1 MAVVRAAVVG
11 TGFIGPVHVEA
22 LRRAGVEVVGVL
34 GSSPAKSRQAAAAL
48 GVPVGYADLAALL
61 ADRAVQAV
69 HLASPNRLHF
79 AQAGA
84 VLESGR
90 HCVCEKPL
98 AMNSRESAA
107 LVKIARASGKVAAVN
122 YNVRYYPLCLEAR
135 ERVRRGDLGRV
146 HHVVGGYWQDWLL
159 HETDFNWRV
168 LAGEGGATR
177 AVGDIGTHWMDLI
190 GFVCGLEIEA
200 VLAELRTCLPTRIR
214 PAGSVE
220 TFTGKLRTAAAGRRV
235 SITTEDFG
243 AVMLRFAGGAV
254 GVLTVSQV
262 CAGKKNSCHFTVAG
276 SKASLSWDSERPEE
290 LEIGRRD
297 GPNEVLVKDP
307 SLLSEPARRHAN
319 YPGGHAEGF
328 PDTFKQLYRAIYDY
342 IAAGDITAPPTFPT
356 FADGHREIVLC
367 EAIVRSSRAGKWV
380 KVKPV

>member
-1 MAVVRAAVVG
+1 MTDIRAAVVG

-22 LRRAGVEVVGVL
+22 LRRAGVYVLGIL
-34 GSSPAKSRQAAAAL
+34 GSSLEKSRDAARTL
-48 GVPVGYADLAALL
+48 GVRNAYADLEELL
-61 ADRAVQAV
+61 ADKSVDVV

-79 AQAGA
+79 AQAKA

-98 AMNSRESAA
+98 AMNSGESAK
-107 LVKIARASGKVAAVN
+107 LVKIAAASNKVAAVN

-135 ERVRRGDLGRV
+135 QRVRGGELGKV
-146 HHVVGGYWQDWLL
+146 FHVVGGYWQDWLL
-159 HETDFNWRV
+159 YETDFNWRV
-168 LAGEGGATR
+168 LAQEGGAGR

-190 GFVCGLEIEA
+190 GSITGLEIEA
-200 VLAELRTCLPTRIR
+200 VFADLRTVIPERLR

-220 TFTGKLRTAAAGRRV
+220 TFTGKMKKNAAGSRV
-235 SITTEDFG
+235 RITTEDFG
-243 AVMLRFAGGAV
+243 AVLLRFAGGAT

-262 CAGKKNSCHFTVAG
+262 CAGKKNSCHFTIAG
-276 SKASLSWDSERPEE
+276 SKCSLSWDSERPEE
-290 LEIGRRD
+290 LQIGRRD
-297 GPNEVLVKDP
+297 RPNEVLVKDP

-342 IAAGDITAPPTFPT
+342 VAAGNMKATPTFPT

-367 EAIVRSSRAGKWV
+367 EAIVRSARSAKWERV
-380 KVKPV
+380 KR